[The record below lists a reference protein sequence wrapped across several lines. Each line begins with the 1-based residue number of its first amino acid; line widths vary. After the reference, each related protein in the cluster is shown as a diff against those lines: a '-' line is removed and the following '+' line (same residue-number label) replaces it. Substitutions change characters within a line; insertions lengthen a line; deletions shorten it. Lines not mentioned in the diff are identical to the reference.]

1 MEYIQ
6 KNPYF
11 IFLTLIVIFLAIGFL
26 NAEETLDINIHDTYY
41 VISYLHFA
49 VLLSVIYTFLAILYF
64 ALIKLNFPLIKWLI
78 NTHVIVSVGGLV
90 LIWIFSQLKREMS
103 PGDIE
108 SYIAGMTFNDKMLL
122 GIFITVLTMV
132 ATQVVF
138 VVNVVQALV
147 KGRS

>member
-11 IFLTLIVIFLAIGFL
+11 IFLILIVMLLGIGFL
-26 NAEETLDINIHDTYY
+26 NSKETLDINIHDTYY

-138 VVNVVQALV
+138 VVNVIQALV

>member
-26 NAEETLDINIHDTYY
+26 NAEETLDINIHDTYF
-41 VISYLHFA
+41 VISYLYFA

-64 ALIKLNFPLIKWLI
+64 ALIKLKFPLIKWLI
-78 NTHVIVSVGGLV
+78 SIHVIVSVGGLV
-90 LIWIFSQLKREMS
+90 LIWIFSQLKREMA

>member
-11 IFLTLIVIFLAIGFL
+11 IFLALIVIFLAIGFL
-26 NAEETLDINIHDTYY
+26 NAEETLDINIHDTYF
-41 VISYLHFA
+41 VISYLYFA

-78 NTHVIVSVGGLV
+78 STHVIVSVGGLL
-90 LIWIFSQLKREMS
+90 LIWIFSQLKREVA

-108 SYIAGMTFNDKMLL
+108 SYIADMTFNDKMLL
-122 GIFITVLTMV
+122 GIFITVGTMI
-132 ATQVVF
+132 ATQVIF
-138 VVNVVQALV
+138 VVNVIQALI

>member
-64 ALIKLNFPLIKWLI
+64 ALIKLKFPLIKWQI
-78 NTHVIVSVGGLV
+78 STHVIVSVGGLL
-90 LIWIFSQLKREMS
+90 LIWIFSQLKREMA

-108 SYIAGMTFNDKMLL
+108 SYTAGMTFNDKMLL

-132 ATQVVF
+132 ATQLVF
-138 VVNVVQALV
+138 VINVIQALV